1 MKLKQN
7 YDPWFIT
14 AIISCCLLVLL
25 QILFIQQAP
34 WTGDYWEHKAV
45 VQELSLH
52 LLRPSHP
59 ILKVDAPHAFFSPY
73 MVLLGATVSATGIAV
88 STALNIA
95 MIVNLLLFLTAVY
108 LLVTLFIDEDCNR
121 SKAFLLVLLLIL
133 FFWGPQAPLYSSF
146 LHIRSLVLTL
156 SYPSTFAFSCS
167 VFAAGV
173 TKLLLT
179 TTSTA
184 GKQAV
189 SFIVLILL
197 LSLTLLCH
205 PLTFVFAASL
215 LLYVYNTAL
224 TQNKFTKQQLIKKTL
239 LLPAAGILSLML
251 AGFWPYYPVFALF
264 NYIEGG
270 NQFHAD
276 SAVLYQ
282 SLIKQLFPLLLLP
295 VLIFFNSSISLR
307 KEWPWFISISILL
320 LLFAIGYY
328 TKSYGIGR
336 MIAFV
341 FIFGHLFIVKYLMN
355 IKEKKAIWFA
365 LLFLLAIPYLLQT
378 KTTFKHLFSSEF
390 QIASNADQ
398 FQRAGHSSKA
408 RLLSFLEPVLQKKPS
423 VVLTDMPTSLFVPAM
438 GARVV
443 AAVYPVYWVSDADER
458 KKQVQ
463 LFFSINANE
472 TDRANLIA
480 QYKPDYIL
488 LTPAT
493 ISLLSQLTS
502 FIEPQPV
509 ASSNGISLYRIR
521 KSQ

>member
-1 MKLKQN
+1 MKLKQHYN
-7 YDPWFIT
+7 PWFIA
-14 AIISCCLLVLL
+14 AIICCGLLIVLQL
-25 QILFIQQAP
+25 LLIVHSP

-52 LLRPSHP
+52 LLHPSHP

-88 STALNIA
+88 STVLNIA
-95 MIVNLLLFLTAVY
+95 MIVNLLLFLIAIY
-108 LLVTLFIDEDCNR
+108 LLVTLFIDENGNL
-121 SKAFLLVLLLIL
+121 SKAFLLLLLLIL
-133 FFWGPQAPLYSSF
+133 FFWGPQAPLYSSYF
-146 LHIRSLVLTL
+146 HIRSLVLTL

-167 VFAAGV
+167 VFAASV

-189 SFIVLILL
+189 FFIALILL

-205 PLTFVFAASL
+205 PLTLVFAISL

-224 TQNKFTKQQLIKKTL
+224 LQNKLNKQQLIKQTL
-239 LLPAAGILSLML
+239 LLFAAVILSLAL
-251 AGFWPYYPVFALF
+251 AGLWPYYPVFALF
-264 NYIEGG
+264 KYIEGG

-282 SLIKQLFPLLLLP
+282 SLIKLLFPLLLLP
-295 VLIFFNSSISLR
+295 VLVFFNSSISLR

-328 TKSYGIGR
+328 SKSYGMGR

-341 FIFGHLFIVKYLMN
+341 FIFCHLFIVKNLMD
-355 IKEKKAIWFA
+355 IKQKKAVWLA
-365 LLFLLAIPYLLQT
+365 LLFLLAIPYLLQ
-378 KTTFKHLFSSEF
+378 KNTTFKHLFSSEV
-390 QIASNADQ
+390 QIASDADQ
-398 FQRAGHSSKA
+398 FQNASHPAKA
-408 RLLSFLEPVLQKKPS
+408 RLLSFLEPVLQKKAL
-423 VVLTDMPTSLFVPAM
+423 VVLTDMPTSRFIPAM

-463 LFFSINANE
+463 LFYSVNANE

-480 QYKPDYIL
+480 RYKPDYIL